1 MANTNQTQWVYKK
14 RKKRTELKLR
24 ELVDG
29 KMKKI
34 GGVNGDTH
42 NGILLNAC
50 MRLSNIKRIK
60 EKSKKNFT
68 RRYCM
73 NKHPPRNHGILNVNL
88 RAKHRVSP

>member
-14 RKKRTELKLR
+14 RKKRNELKLR

-50 MRLSNIKRIK
+50 MRLSNI
-60 EKSKKNFT
+60 SCKNT
-68 RRYCM
+68 SLKYGKTLLLSSASMLDCS
-73 NKHPPRNHGILNVNL
+73 PSPLIVIVLNDFL
-88 RAKHRVSP
+88 